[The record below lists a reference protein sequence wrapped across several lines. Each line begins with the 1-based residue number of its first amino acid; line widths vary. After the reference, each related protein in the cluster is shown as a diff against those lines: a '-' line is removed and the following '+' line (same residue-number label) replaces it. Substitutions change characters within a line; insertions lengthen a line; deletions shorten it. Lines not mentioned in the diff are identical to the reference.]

1 VVRRVLPAALL
12 GTPLKARVSKGV
24 PDRTT
29 ALPQASFETARFA
42 ASSGP
47 ASTAG
52 VLRSNFLQEENM
64 MSEIVS
70 YIQGLAVPVERGR
83 GAEAGEPAPTFTSTD
98 QAVTVRSQM
107 AEFSAA
113 VPQSIRPAISNGL
126 LLGQVAADKA
136 TESNPDPMAYFSA
149 FNSVMKKIGWQIT
162 ESGFTQQS
170 ISDANAELHKA
181 IIPIVTAIFGPGAAA
196 ASIIIKVLEGLESM
210 SQDAP
215 WITVFEQK
223 SNKAKAAN
231 FGLSYVDA
239 GAGGGSVAEDRLF
252 LAEGVF
258 KPHAGA
264 VLQVLV
270 VRRDHEE
277 RPVPDGPEP
286 ADDCNIQRRP
296 PAKSWSV
303 HHR

>member
-1 VVRRVLPAALL
+1 
-12 GTPLKARVSKGV
+12 
-24 PDRTT
+24 
-29 ALPQASFETARFA
+29 
-42 ASSGP
+42 
-47 ASTAG
+47 
-52 VLRSNFLQEENM
+52 M

-239 GAGGGSVAEDRLF
+239 GAGGGE
-252 LAEGVF
+252 
-258 KPHAGA
+258 
-264 VLQVLV
+264 
-270 VRRDHEE
+270 RR
-277 RPVPDGPEP
+277 
-286 ADDCNIQRRP
+286 
-296 PAKSWSV
+296 
-303 HHR
+303 